1 MQQQVYPGLAGGE
14 HTLAFAAAAGLRL
27 GGQKATNCAWLTISY
42 TGVQKSP
49 TRLIQTWFLNAWSAD
64 RFRRKSRYGSRG
76 VPSLSSFE
84 EESKMASSNQDSGN
98 KGGSK
103 GGNTGSSGSGSG
115 TGTRG
120 GTPEQHAEAGRQSHK
135 NDGKSSG
142 QQGGNASSGSTGGS
156 SGGSGSSSGGSAS
169 SGGSGSSSGSTRG
182 GTPEQHAEAGRQSH
196 KNDDKK

>member
-14 HTLAFAAAAGLRL
+14 HSLAFAAAAGLRL
-27 GGQKATNCAWLTISY
+27 GGQKATNSAKLNISY
-42 TGVQKSP
+42 TALQKSP

-103 GGNTGSSGSGSG
+103 GGNTGSSESGSG

-135 NDGKSSG
+135 NDGKSPG
-142 QQGGNASSGSTGGS
+142 QQGGNASSGST
-156 SGGSGSSSGGSAS
+156 GGSGSSSGGSAS
-169 SGGSGSSSGSTRG
+169 SGGSGSSGSTRG